1 MLFVDL
7 ETCFLRKG
15 FKRKNQQML
24 EIGMC
29 KGKET
34 FQCMVNPCGDKPIVQ
49 ELHRLGQDPEK
60 SINFWTKLL
69 VGKKMLNSAV
79 KRKDTQGKADA
90 IQAISGTF
98 LHPIDAIK
106 KAHAFAN
113 HKETWVAH
121 NGKSFDFHILKAHMD
136 QADLTHPTFL
146 DSLPIL
152 RKELDLVSYSQ
163 PLVYKALFKDTYKA
177 HHALHDAQALQK
189 IWKRVEPETKTKDA
203 KDAKTKDAKSE
214 LLQLHGVGPKSVAE
228 LNKHGIFNVRQL
240 AKAAREG
247 KTFKVVRKSVLAK
260 LRSHA
265 QNASLSPSWFK

>member
-15 FKRKNQQML
+15 FKRKNQQIL

-34 FQCMVNPCGDKPIVQ
+34 FQCMVNPCGDKPIVH
-49 ELHRLGQDPEK
+49 ELQRLGQDPEK

-79 KRKDTQGKADA
+79 KRKDMQGKADA

-98 LHPIDAIK
+98 LHPMDAIK
-106 KAHAFAN
+106 QAHAFAN
-113 HKETWVAH
+113 PKETWVAH

-136 QADLTHPTFL
+136 QADLKHPTFV

-189 IWKRVEPETKTKDA
+189 IWKRVEHEHEPKP
-203 KDAKTKDAKSE
+203 KSE
-214 LLQLHGVGPKSVAE
+214 LLELHGVGPKSVAE
-228 LNKHGIFNVRQL
+228 LHKHGIFTVKQL
-240 AKAAREG
+240 TKAAREG

-260 LRSHA
+260 LRT

>member
-15 FKRKNQQML
+15 FKRTNQQIL

-49 ELHRLGQDPEK
+49 ELQRMGQDPEK
-60 SINFWTKLL
+60 SIQFWTKLL
-69 VGKKMLNSAV
+69 VSKKMLNSAV

-98 LHPIDAIK
+98 LHPMDAIK
-106 KAHAFAN
+106 QAHAFAN
-113 HKETWVAH
+113 PKETWVAH

-136 QADLTHPTFL
+136 QADLKHPTFM

-163 PLVYKALFKDTYKA
+163 PLVYKALFKGTYKA

-189 IWKRVEPETKTKDA
+189 IWEHVKPKTKTE
-203 KDAKTKDAKSE
+203 TKSE

-228 LNKHGIFNVRQL
+228 LNKHGIFTVKEL
-240 AKAAREG
+240 TKAAREG

-260 LRSHA
+260 LKARAQNSV

>member
-15 FKRKNQQML
+15 FKRKNQQIL

-49 ELHRLGQDPEK
+49 ELQRMGQDPEK

-90 IQAISGTF
+90 IQAISRTF
-98 LHPIDAIK
+98 LHPMDAIK
-106 KAHAFAN
+106 QAHAFAN
-113 HKETWVAH
+113 PKETWVAH

-136 QADLTHPTFL
+136 QADLKHPTFL

-163 PLVYKALFKDTYKA
+163 PLVYKALFKGTYKA

-189 IWKRVEPETKTKDA
+189 IWEHVEPETETKTK
-203 KDAKTKDAKSE
+203 TKSE

-228 LNKHGIFNVRQL
+228 LNKHGIFTIREL

-247 KTFKVVRKSVLAK
+247 KSFKVVRKSVLAK
-260 LRSHA
+260 LKNS
-265 QNASLSPSWFK
+265 QNTSWFK